1 MMATARG
8 RLFARRSGVF
18 TACTATGAG
27 SIGPTPAG
35 RAIVVQSVDHLG
47 GRR

>member
-1 MMATARG
+1 MATEWG
-8 RLFARRSGVF
+8 RLFARRRGVF

-27 SIGPTPAG
+27 SAGPAPAG
-35 RAIVVQSVDHLG
+35 RAIAVQSVDRLV

>member
-27 SIGPTPAG
+27 SIGPTAG
-35 RAIVVQSVDHLG
+35 RAIVVQSVDRLG